1 MKKLVDLVIITGCIF
16 LLFGCVRSS
25 KYKVER
31 SDQELSGNRGYY
43 MGNLPPPPERPEK
56 LDREVVNIDIDL
68 PPYDSWDR
76 YRWIDKKLWGNRG
89 YMIGG
94 SEKIEG
100 GAEEELILEVPSNE
114 KETGVEPEV
123 SPVVEKP
130 AQERAESGSVISEVK
145 ENLPTTYKVKKGDT
159 LWKIAGYKEIYGS
172 PAKWTILY
180 EANKDQINDPD
191 SLKPGITLNIPRN

>member
-1 MKKLVDLVIITGCIF
+1 MGMKKLVDLFIMLGCIF

-31 SDQELSGNRGYY
+31 TDQELSGNRGYY

-76 YRWIDKKLWGNRG
+76 HRWIDRKLWGNRG

-94 SEKIEG
+94 PEKIEG
-100 GAEEELILEVPSNE
+100 GAEEELVLEVPSNG
-114 KETGVEPEV
+114 KEAGIEPEAN
-123 SPVVEKP
+123 PVVEKP
-130 AQERAESGSVISEVK
+130 IESGSTLNEVK
-145 ENLPTTYKVKKGDT
+145 ESLPTTYKVKKGDT
-159 LWKIAGYKEIYGS
+159 LWKIAGSKEIYGNPS
-172 PAKWTILY
+172 KWTKLY